1 MSTVGDFCGSVAL
14 TVPSLCHQRAP
25 RHPWMHLTRT
35 HGGGRPLTMSRFPSV
50 VMTSH
55 LTLVHI
61 LSDDDTRQ
69 GISYTQLLTAT
80 TAFTQAVAMLDAYR
94 AINIDMG
101 L

>member
-35 HGGGRPLTMSRFPSV
+35 HGGGHPLTMSRFPSV

-61 LSDDDTRQ
+61 LSDDNTRQ
-69 GISYTQLLTAT
+69 GISFVHTAVHSNPRLLRRLWPCS
-80 TAFTQAVAMLDAYR
+80 MLTVTST
-94 AINIDMG
+94 
-101 L
+101 